1 MSNAIKEIMRG
12 CDELI
17 GKEALEARLKSSK
30 PLIVKLGLDPTA
42 ADIHLGHTVVINKL
56 RLFQQLGHQVVF
68 LIGDFTAKIGDP
80 SGRNAMREVLTD
92 EQIKA
97 NAETY
102 ATQVFKIL
110 DPKKTTIA
118 YNSTWMKDKSAQE
131 ILELSALQ
139 TVARMLERD
148 DFEKRYKSGQP
159 IGIHEFIY
167 PLLQGYDSV
176 ALKADIELGGKD
188 QKFNLLMGRELQK
201 HWNMPAQAVLMM
213 PLLVGLDGVK
223 KMSKSAKNYIGVS
236 DSPQDM
242 FGKMMSVPD
251 ELLWHYYELLSF
263 EPLEVIEQ
271 YREAVRG
278 GANPRDIK
286 VKLAME
292 IVERFHSKSDADMA
306 YNDFVKRFVKRGVP
320 DDLELQQLETQE
332 GVLSI
337 AYILKGAK
345 LVASTSEAIR
355 MIKQG
360 AVRIDGE
367 QVLDTKLQMKQE
379 SCHVYQVGRRKAAKI
394 CLK

>member
-1 MSNAIKEIMRG
+1 MKEIMRG
-12 CDELI
+12 VDELI
-17 GKEALEARLKSSK
+17 GQEVLEARLKSPE

-56 RLFQQLGHQVVF
+56 RLFQQMGHRVVF

-80 SGRNAMREVLTD
+80 SGRNAMRQILTED
-92 EQIKA
+92 QIKA
-97 NAETY
+97 NAQTY
-102 ATQVFKIL
+102 AEQVFKIL
-110 DPKKTTIA
+110 DSEKTEIV
-118 YNSTWMKDKSAQE
+118 YNSTWMKDKSAQD

-223 KMSKSAKNYIGVS
+223 KMSKSANNYIGVN

-242 FGKMMSVPD
+242 FGKVMSVPD
-251 ELLWHYYELLSF
+251 ELLWHYYDLLSF
-263 EPLEVIEQ
+263 EPVEVIGQ
-271 YREAVRG
+271 YREEVDAG
-278 GANPRDIK
+278 SNPRDKK
-286 VKLAME
+286 VLLALE
-292 IVERFHSKSDADMA
+292 LVARFHSKEAAEMA
-306 YNDFVKRFVKRGVP
+306 HNDFIKRFVKRGVP
-320 DDLELQQLETQE
+320 EDLELQYLEVQ
-332 GVLSI
+332 GGALPI
-337 AYILKGAK
+337 AYILKGVK
-345 LVASTSEAIR
+345 LVSSTSEAIR

-367 QVLDTKLQMKQE
+367 QIFDTKLELKQK
-379 SCHVYQVGRRKAAKI
+379 SCHVYQVGRRKAAKV